1 MRTGSLRAATQAD
14 PGQRAT
20 PQKSRLARQGERP
33 YGCRQAARAVRS
45 DRARAQV
52 GLGCGE
58 VPAMRI
64 DALNIATRMFSH
76 NLRAVEKRGGL
87 NTQGAFRTG
96 V

>member
-33 YGCRQAARAVRS
+33 YGCRQLEAARAVRS

-52 GLGCGE
+52 GRGCGE

-76 NLRAVEKRGGL
+76 NLRNAWKTGGVSTL
-87 NTQGAFRTG
+87 AGG